1 MAKKSKVARQQ
12 QREELVK
19 KYQERRKEL
28 RKLSTDPKV
37 SLEERMEARAAMAL
51 MPRNSSE
58 VRMRNRCKITGRPRG
73 YIRRLGMSRN
83 MLRELAHQGV
93 LPGICKASW

>member
-93 LPGICKASW
+93 LPGIRKASW